1 MTNAAGGL
9 NPEYAVGDITVLN
22 DVRQLHQLDKQAV
35 DFANNLNQHIFLAGL
50 SGLHPLRGPNVDEF
64 GVRFPPLSDAYDL
77 SLRRCVHNAWQ
88 SIAKSETR
96 RLHEGVYAFVSG
108 PRYEHIFLVWK

>member
-1 MTNAAGGL
+1 MISSCLADRL
-9 NPEYAVGDITVLN
+9 I
-22 DVRQLHQLDKQAV
+22 
-35 DFANNLNQHIFLAGL
+35 QHIFLAGL

-77 SLRRCVHNAWQ
+77 SLRRCVHNAWR
-88 SIAKSETR
+88 SIDKSEKR

-108 PRYEHIFLVWK
+108 PRYEHLLCGMNVIQCAELM